1 MLIFSYFLVPQTS
14 GCSQR
19 SAGTPRLCHH
29 SRQQAEIRPQGK
41 QNMAGT
47 STRWDFQWCLIAEGY
62 IKRVF
67 IWMILI
73 KIVYTITVV
82 NLKERDFGV
91 VRLSILHCD
100 MVVMSFA
107 MIGVCQTI
115 HTKGKHVHLTWLTS
129 CLSIYLSVCLS
140 VYLSIYPSISCN
152 WKKKWWVALDLRG
165 FGHGK
170 VYGISWTTK
179 IYMGI
184 SMDLAVCHCRFHP
197 MGTTNDW
204 FPTGGILA
212 KPSRNPLI

>member
-140 VYLSIYPSISCN
+140 IYPSIHLSPIIEQ
-152 WKKKWWVALDLRG
+152 KKVVSG
-165 FGHGK
+165 FGPTWLWSWQSLWHFMNYQDLHG
-170 VYGISWTTK
+170 
-179 IYMGI
+179 
-184 SMDLAVCHCRFHP
+184 DFHGFGRLP
-197 MGTTNDW
+197 LPLSSHGNHKWLVPDRW
-204 FPTGGILA
+204 N
-212 KPSRNPLI
+212 PS

>member
-73 KIVYTITVV
+73 EIVYTITVV

-91 VRLSILHCD
+91 VPLSILHCD

-152 WKKKWWVALDLRG
+152 WTKKVVSG
-165 FGHGK
+165 FGPTWLWSWQSLWHFMNYQDLHG
-170 VYGISWTTK
+170 
-179 IYMGI
+179 
-184 SMDLAVCHCRFHP
+184 DFHGFGRLP
-197 MGTTNDW
+197 LPLSSHGNHKWLDPDRW
-204 FPTGGILA
+204 N
-212 KPSRNPLI
+212 PS